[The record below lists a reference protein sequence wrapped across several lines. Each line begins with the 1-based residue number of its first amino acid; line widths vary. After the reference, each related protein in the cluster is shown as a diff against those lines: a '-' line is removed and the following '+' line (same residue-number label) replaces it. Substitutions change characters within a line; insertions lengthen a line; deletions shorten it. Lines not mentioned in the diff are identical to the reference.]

1 MGKRDQDAA
10 SATSGALGAS
20 APTPAPTPGPGR
32 PAACI
37 WKCAKKFAL
46 IDVYAFAAPTDKRSE
61 KRSRLETNFITIIQA
76 RLTRMTSGH
85 A

>member
-1 MGKRDQDAA
+1 MGKREQDAA
-10 SATSGALGAS
+10 SATSGALA
-20 APTPAPTPGPGR
+20 PGPGR

-61 KRSRLETNFITIIQA
+61 KSSCVETNFITIIQA